1 MKTILVINGP
11 NLNMLGKRKE
21 EHYGTLSLEDINSKL
36 QIEGEALNLE
46 VEFYQSSIEGE
57 IVVKLNEAISA
68 YDGIIINAGAYTH
81 YSYAI
86 ADAIEILN
94 VPVIEVHLSNIH
106 SRDEFRRKSVIAA
119 NCIGQISGFRDYSYI
134 LALKALNDILVK
146 NH

>member
-1 MKTILVINGP
+1 MKKILVINGP